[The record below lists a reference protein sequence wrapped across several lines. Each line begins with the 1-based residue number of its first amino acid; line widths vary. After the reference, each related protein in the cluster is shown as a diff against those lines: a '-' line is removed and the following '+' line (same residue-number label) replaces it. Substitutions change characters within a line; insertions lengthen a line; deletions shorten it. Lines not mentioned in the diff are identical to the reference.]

1 MQVIIESLEI
11 IEMIVITLSGIGL
24 ITFLIAS
31 VTLYAEDTLFLLFL
45 ICLLCQMKVQ
55 FLNFHRLN

>member
-31 VTLYAEDTLFLLFL
+31 FIER
-45 ICLLCQMKVQ
+45 KK
-55 FLNFHRLN
+55 

>member
-1 MQVIIESLEI
+1 MQVIVESLEI

-31 VTLYAEDTLFLLFL
+31 FREW
-45 ICLLCQMKVQ
+45 K
-55 FLNFHRLN
+55 

>member
-1 MQVIIESLEI
+1 MQVIVESLEI

-31 VTLYAEDTLFLLFL
+31 FIER
-45 ICLLCQMKVQ
+45 KK
-55 FLNFHRLN
+55 

>member
-11 IEMIVITLSGIGL
+11 IEGIVITLSGIGL

-31 VTLYAEDTLFLLFL
+31 FIER
-45 ICLLCQMKVQ
+45 K
-55 FLNFHRLN
+55 

>member
-11 IEMIVITLSGIGL
+11 IEMIVIALSGIGL

-31 VTLYAEDTLFLLFL
+31 FIER
-45 ICLLCQMKVQ
+45 K
-55 FLNFHRLN
+55 

>member
-31 VTLYAEDTLFLLFL
+31 FIER
-45 ICLLCQMKVQ
+45 K
-55 FLNFHRLN
+55 

>member
-1 MQVIIESLEI
+1 MRVIVESLEI

-31 VTLYAEDTLFLLFL
+31 FIER
-45 ICLLCQMKVQ
+45 K
-55 FLNFHRLN
+55 

>member
-1 MQVIIESLEI
+1 MQVIVESLEI

-31 VTLYAEDTLFLLFL
+31 FIER
-45 ICLLCQMKVQ
+45 K
-55 FLNFHRLN
+55 